1 VKFDPAHLSA
11 LGASVSFALA
21 SMVFTHFARK
31 ISVLWMNCMKA
42 LIACTAFGVA
52 VLLSQEFHFPTL
64 TTFGLLA
71 LSGVIGFA
79 LGDLC
84 MLRSFASIGPARTL
98 MVYSFEPLLLGVL
111 GFLLLGQG
119 ISAAQVPPVVLF
131 ILCTLT
137 LSYDGYRKS
146 GRWVPIGLAFAF
158 GGLALE
164 TVGVLLTR
172 HAFNS
177 DPSLTVFQANF
188 MRCLSAVL
196 AFGLISFVQPVHL
209 ARRFYRLSR
218 ADRLLAVFAAF
229 LGSFVSLWLWLGA
242 IQKGHLASIAAIG
255 GTGPVFA
262 TIFECI
268 VYRKLPSPYL
278 IVALSFFLAGF
289 ILLIR
294 S

>member
-1 VKFDPAHLSA
+1 MKFDPAHLSA

-21 SMVFTHFARK
+21 SMVFTHFSRK

-42 LIACTAFGVA
+42 LIACAAFGIA
-52 VLLSQEFHFPTL
+52 VFLSQEFQVPAVATL
-64 TTFGLLA
+64 GILA

-98 MVYSFEPLLLGVL
+98 MIYSFEPLLLGLL
-111 GFLLLGQG
+111 GYALLGQG
-119 ISAAQVPPVVLF
+119 LSQAQVLPIVFL

-146 GRWVPIGLAFAF
+146 GRWVPMGLAFAF
-158 GGLALE
+158 GGLLLE
-164 TVGVLLTR
+164 TTGVLLTR
-172 HAFNS
+172 HAFDT
-177 DPSLTVFQANF
+177 DPTLTLFQANF
-188 MRCLSAVL
+188 TRCLSAVVV
-196 AFGLISFVQPVHL
+196 FGLISFARPIHL
-209 ARRFYRLSR
+209 AKRFYRLSR

-229 LGSFVSLWLWLGA
+229 LGTFVSLWLWLGA
-242 IQKGHLASIAAIG
+242 IQKGHLASVAAIG

-268 VYRKLPSPYL
+268 VYKKLPSPYL
-278 IVALSFFLAGF
+278 LLALAFFLAGF
-289 ILLIR
+289 LLLIR
-294 S
+294 A